1 LQFSG
6 DGKHL
11 FAGGSNNTIVIWDA
25 EGGQFLHTLS
35 GHSGP
40 VRALA
45 VSPDGHRLASGSDD
59 KTVGIWS
66 AN

>member
-1 LQFSG
+1 M
-6 DGKHL
+6 
-11 FAGGSNNTIVIWDA
+11 WDA

-59 KTVGIWS
+59 KTVDIWS